1 MYNKNGQLLNEKSL
15 ILMLSRVT
23 YVFVRY
29 LDNIATQKMLH
40 FNKVDLHPSKA
51 LFSLDPDNLQLRC
64 FLRVGS
70 IVLLFVLLSSR
81 PTM

>member
-1 MYNKNGQLLNEKSL
+1 MIQNL
-15 ILMLSRVT
+15 R
-23 YVFVRY
+23 
-29 LDNIATQKMLH
+29 D
-40 FNKVDLHPSKA
+40 FNTVELHPSKA